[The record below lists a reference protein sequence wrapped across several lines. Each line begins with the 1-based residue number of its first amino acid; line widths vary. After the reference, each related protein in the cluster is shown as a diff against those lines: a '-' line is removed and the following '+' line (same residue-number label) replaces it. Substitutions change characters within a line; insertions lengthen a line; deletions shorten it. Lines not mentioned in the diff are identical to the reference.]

1 MEEAFE
7 SSHIYNIMKKIQI
20 TDLLVRLIKEELD
33 MGRFRHN
40 EINFRVTKFPQ
51 NVHKIC
57 FLEICIS
64 SICNLKIELI
74 TYAPHHVNYF
84 IFLQNSYIVHL
95 FDFWHIIYYID
106 PYLTIKVIF
115 FLIFRSWLLSPQS
128 CTVLFFILFLHLTNI
143 QLEHF

>member
-7 SSHIYNIMKKIQI
+7 SRHIYNIMKKIQI

-74 TYAPHHVNYF
+74 TDAPHDVNYY
-84 IFLQNSYIVHL
+84 IFYKTLTQFTCLTFDILYI
-95 FDFWHIIYYID
+95 
-106 PYLTIKVIF
+106 T
-115 FLIFRSWLLSPQS
+115 
-128 CTVLFFILFLHLTNI
+128 
-143 QLEHF
+143 